1 MGSHI
6 DNITLSYMRFL
17 GTVCYNKCRTK
28 GYGSN
33 KGVYDALKTHRNT
46 ECT

>member
-17 GTVCYNKCRTK
+17 ETGCYNKCRIK

-33 KGVYDALKTHRNT
+33 KEVYDALKTRRNT